1 MLDYI
6 TINVIITMGACVVS
20 YFWGKYQIDT
30 DEIIHYT
37 LDTLRDEG
45 YIKTK
50 TDENGEEEL
59 IKLDD

>member
-1 MLDYI
+1 
-6 TINVIITMGACVVS
+6 MGACIVS